1 MQQAVASSSQV
12 SLPQS
17 ISLTV
22 LLTTLNRN
30 LIQQKLK
37 SFLADLTKAI
47 QEKSSS
53 ASTTATTIQN
63 ANSAANNTKT
73 SLKSKHNTDV
83 NNSQMLIDLINR
95 ETPVVLDSLI
105 ELIQNVKKND
115 SNITFFENKF
125 GFPAD
130 QLLNCEYR
138 EEQSYYS
145 PSRNGLNSYL
155 GILNKKT
162 INQHNIHLLHT
173 QIRGFKSRRAT
184 EQENEKK
191 DLFSDFFLKK
201 ADSANTN
208 KTNRMIN
215 SILNSQTNKASKK
228 VGSVL
233 QSTVSNQNFDS
244 EAKLKIAFA
253 EGVLYAKQEEKRSQP
268 FSFIRLLLIISI
280 VILISVIFPL
290 TSSSGTNGN
299 NNGGGINIRA
309 LTGSVNYEVNPE
321 TVSVKFDDVK
331 GLPEAK
337 KELSEIVD
345 FLKDPEKYTKL
356 GARLPKG
363 ILLIGPP
370 GCGKTLLG

>member
-1 MQQAVASSSQV
+1 MHQAVASSSQV

-22 LLTTLNRN
+22 LLTALNRN
-30 LIQQKLK
+30 LIQQKLNA
-37 SFLADLTKAI
+37 FITDLTKAI
-47 QEKSSS
+47 QEKSS
-53 ASTTATTIQN
+53 AIIQN
-63 ANSAANNTKT
+63 TNSTASNATS
-73 SLKSKHNTDV
+73 SLKSKHNTDL
-83 NNSQMLIDLINR
+83 NTSQLLIDLINR

-105 ELIQNVKKND
+105 ELIKNVKHDN
-115 SNITFFENKF
+115 NLTFFENKF

-130 QLLNCEYR
+130 QLLNCEFR
-138 EEQSYYS
+138 EEGSFDFLN
-145 PSRNGLNSYL
+145 RKGINSYL
-155 GILNKKT
+155 GILNKKPS
-162 INQHNIHLLHT
+162 NQHNIHLLHT
-173 QIRGFKSRRAT
+173 QIRGFKTKRTT
-184 EQENEKK
+184 EHQNENR
-191 DLFSDFFLKK
+191 DLFSDYFLKK
-201 ADSANTN
+201 VDSVNTN

-215 SILNSQTNKASKK
+215 SILNSQTNKGSKK
-228 VGSVL
+228 VSNVL
-233 QSTVSNQNFDS
+233 QNTATNQNFDA

-253 EGVLYAKQEEKRSQP
+253 EGVLYAKNEEKKSQP
-268 FSFIRLLLIISI
+268 FSFFRLLFVISI
-280 VILISVIFPL
+280 VLLISIIFPL
-290 TSSSGTNGN
+290 TSTSGNNGN
-299 NNGGGINIRA
+299 SNGGGINIRA

-321 TVSVKFDDVK
+321 NVTVKFDDVK